1 MSSDAVQVRDGSQV
15 AEARR
20 RALAATAQ
28 LGFDATLAGQVAL
41 VVTELATNLLKHG
54 HGGEVLLMRGER
66 RLDVLALDA
75 GPGMRDVAAC
85 LADGYSTAGTLGQG
99 LGAVRRQASDVRVA
113 SWGGLGTAVLAR
125 FGEPALEHET
135 LGAVVVAKPGEE
147 ACGDGW
153 CAHEDDE
160 ARTLMVVD
168 GLGHGIEAA
177 VAAHAAVTRF
187 QRARGLAPQ
196 ALLEALHE
204 ALRPTRGAAVAVAR
218 LHWRSATVSFAGLG
232 NIAAALIGTDGAVRR
247 LVSHNGIAGHNA
259 RKIQVFDYPCREGLL
274 VMHSDGVS
282 THWSLDR
289 YPGLLRA
296 HPLLVAGILYHH
308 HGRRR
313 DDATVVAARLAR

>member
-1 MSSDAVQVRDGSQV
+1 MSNDAVQVGDGSQV

-20 RALAATAQ
+20 RASTAAAQ
-28 LGFDATLAGQVAL
+28 LGFDPTLAGQVAL

-54 HGGEVLLMRGER
+54 RGGEVLLMRGDR

-85 LADGYSTAGTLGQG
+85 MADGYSTAGTLGHG

-125 FGEPALEHET
+125 FGEPALDDDT

-147 ACGDGW
+147 ACGDAW
-153 CAHEDDE
+153 CRHEDDE
-160 ARTLMVVD
+160 ALTLMVVD

-177 VAAHAAVTRF
+177 DAAHAAVARF
-187 QRARGLAPQ
+187 QRAGELDPR

-218 LHWRSATVSFAGLG
+218 VHRRSATVSFAGLG
-232 NIAAALIGTDGAVRR
+232 NIAAAIVGTDGTVRR

-259 RKIQVFDYPCREGLL
+259 RKIQAFDYPCREGLL

-296 HPLLVAGILYHH
+296 NPLLVAGILYHH

-313 DDATVVAARLAR
+313 DDATVVAARLVP

>member
-20 RALAATAQ
+20 RAVAASAQ
-28 LGFDATLAGQVAL
+28 LGFDETFTGQVAL
-41 VVTELATNLLKHG
+41 VVTELASNLLKHG
-54 HGGEVLLMRGER
+54 NGGELMLMRGEG
-66 RLDVLALDA
+66 RLDVLAVDA

-85 LADGYSTAGTLGQG
+85 MADGYSTAGTLGQG
-99 LGAVRRQASDVRVA
+99 LGAVRRLASDLRVA
-113 SWGGLGTAVLAR
+113 SWAGLGTAVLAR
-125 FGEPALEHET
+125 FGGPALEGDA
-135 LGAVVVAKPGEE
+135 LGGVVVAKPGEE
-147 ACGDGW
+147 ACGDAW
-153 CAHEDDE
+153 CAQEDDE
-160 ARTLMVVD
+160 ALTLMVVD

-177 VAAHAAVTRF
+177 GAAHAAVTRF
-187 QRARGLAPQ
+187 QRAHGLAPQ

-218 LHWRSATVSFAGLG
+218 VHRRSATVSFAGLG
-232 NIAAALIGTDGAVRR
+232 NIAAALIGTDGTVRR

-259 RKIQVFDYPCREGLL
+259 RKIQAFDYPCREGLL

-296 HPLLVAGILYHH
+296 HPLLLAGILYHH

-313 DDATVVAARLAR
+313 DDAAVVAARLAR